1 MSSGQFHANRQLER
15 LFRSGSV
22 GGMTDSQLL
31 EQFVTGENAAAELAF
46 EAIVK
51 RHGPMV
57 FRVCRTVL
65 RDLHAAEDAFQAT
78 FLVLA
83 RKAGR
88 LGSRELLG
96 NWLYGVASR
105 TARKAR
111 TVAGRRRARDLQ
123 LFQEHSPLV
132 AVAEAPRDP
141 DQDELE
147 QVVQQ
152 EIDRLPR
159 SYRAAVVTCYLEGL
173 TQAQAAQELRLAE
186 STVRGR
192 LARARRLLGER
203 LKRRGLAGSAG
214 MAVLGGPAGLR
225 NVSLT
230 DAAIRR
236 IARAALQFARHG
248 HATPGIVSATA
259 QGIASGVLSTM
270 YLNSIRTI
278 VTTTIA
284 AILLTAGTAFL
295 MQHRAAAQPQPQ
307 FRAAANADDS
317 ETAGGAEP
325 VMPVPEPETPV
336 GLAPDPEAP
345 PAQDVQT
352 GRSKSRLAK
361 GRGARQTQDATVDPE
376 LAKRAP
382 GTIERAVPLSKDC
395 LILAYLPNQN
405 LGGVDNLALLNY
417 DGGGRVLIDWPNV
430 APEDAAAPDRRF
442 LIAIYSRKTTSHAP
456 AGPVH
461 AFELIEGWNEFSSWS
476 AKPNHDPE
484 PAATY
489 KFEPGD
495 GWKLFDI
502 TKLVR
507 DQAKAGRANHGIL
520 LRFLSEDFS
529 IQKENWS
536 GYEFVSREG
545 TGVWASRRPVLLVVK
560 GS

>member
-1 MSSGQFHANRQLER
+1 MSNGQLRASRQLKQ
-15 LFRSGSV
+15 LFHSGSV
-22 GGMTDSQLL
+22 GGMTDAQLL
-31 EQFVTGENAAAELAF
+31 EQFMTGENDAAELAF

-83 RKAGR
+83 RKAST
-88 LGSRELLG
+88 LSSRDLLG

-105 TARKAR
+105 TAQKAR
-111 TVAGRRRARDLQ
+111 TAAGRRRARDLQ
-123 LFQEHSPLV
+123 HLQEHAPLV
-132 AVAEAPRDP
+132 AVAEAPPDP

-147 QVVQQ
+147 QVLQQ

-159 SYRAAVVTCYLEGL
+159 SYRTAVVTCYLEGL

-192 LARARRLLGER
+192 LARARGLLRER
-203 LKRRGLAGSAG
+203 LKRRGLADPAG
-214 MAVLGGPAGLR
+214 MAVLCSPASGP

-230 DAAIRR
+230 DTATRQV
-236 IARAALQFARHG
+236 ARAALQYARDG

-278 VTTTIA
+278 AATTIA
-284 AILLTAGTAFL
+284 AALLTAGTAFL
-295 MQHRAAAQPQPQ
+295 VQRRAAAQPQPQ
-307 FRAAANADDS
+307 S
-317 ETAGGAEP
+317 
-325 VMPVPEPETPV
+325 
-336 GLAPDPEAP
+336 
-345 PAQDVQT
+345 Q
-352 GRSKSRLAK
+352 KSRSAK
-361 GRGARQTQDATVDPE
+361 GRAARQAQEATVDPE
-376 LAKRAP
+376 LVKRAP
-382 GTIERAVPLSKDC
+382 GTIDRAVPLSKDC
-395 LILAYLPNQN
+395 LILAYLPDQN

-417 DGGGRVLIDWPNV
+417 DGGGRVLLDWPSI
-430 APEDAAAPDRRF
+430 APEDAAATDRRF
-442 LIAIYSRKTTSHAP
+442 LVAIYSRKTTSHAP
-456 AGPVH
+456 AGPIH
-461 AFELIEGWNEFSSWS
+461 AFELVEGWNEFSSWRAQPS
-476 AKPNHDPE
+476 HDPE

-507 DQAKAGRANHGIL
+507 DQAKAGRTDHGIL
-520 LRFLSEDFS
+520 LRFLNEDFP

-545 TGVWASRRPVLLVVK
+545 TGVWASRRPVLLFVK
-560 GS
+560 GEK